1 MSPEAKTG
9 FPGGLDPGALCE
21 TWGTPLYVY
30 DARVMLEQLATFR
43 AAFSKLPH
51 RILYAA
57 KALST
62 LEVLRLFRKEGTG
75 LDAVSVEEIELGLRA
90 GFRPADIL
98 FTPSFPSAG
107 DLERAA
113 GLGARINIDS
123 LSTLDKFVGCHGS
136 TTACCLRLKPWL
148 RAGESAEAVE
158 RWREDSKFG
167 IALDELDTACE
178 RARSKGLRIEGL
190 HVHSSSVI
198 LDAGVF
204 LETAGALFEAAG
216 NIPELDYLD
225 FGGGIKVPHRQEDPV
240 IDLAGLARRLEP
252 LYRNFSQGREKE
264 LELWFE
270 PGRFLVSRAGILL
283 ARVTGLKENDGE
295 VLAGVDT
302 GFHHLL
308 RPRLYGA
315 WHEVTNLSNPGGEPA
330 EYRIVG
336 QLCEPDDLATA
347 RLIPEIR
354 EGDLL
359 AFHNA
364 GAYGASMAS
373 NYNSR
378 LRPAELLLQE
388 GEAKLIRR
396 RETLEDLL
404 HTQPGA

>member
-1 MSPEAKTG
+1 MSSEPKTG
-9 FPGGLDPGALCE
+9 LPGGLDPEALCE

-43 AAFSKLPH
+43 TAFANLPH

-98 FTPSFPSAG
+98 FTPSFPSTG

-123 LSTLDKFVGCHGS
+123 LSTLEKFSGCHGS
-136 TTACCLRLKPWL
+136 NTACCLRLKPWL
-148 RAGESAEAVE
+148 QTGESSEATE
-158 RWREDSKFG
+158 RWHADSKFG
-167 IALDELDTACE
+167 IAMEELDTACE
-178 RARSKGLRIEGL
+178 LAHSSNLRVEGL

-198 LDAGVF
+198 LDADVF
-204 LETAGALFEAAG
+204 LEAAGALFEVAG
-216 NIPELDYLD
+216 NMPELDYLD
-225 FGGGIKVPHRQEDPV
+225 FGGGIKVPHHKDDPV

-252 LYRNFSQGREKE
+252 LYRDFSKEHEKE

-270 PGRFLVSRAGILL
+270 PGRFLVSQAGTLL
-283 ARVTGLKENDGE
+283 ARVTGLKKNDGE
-295 VLAGVDT
+295 LLAGVDT

-315 WHEVTNLSNPGGEPA
+315 WHEITNLSNPGGDPA

-347 RLIPEIR
+347 RLIPKIR

-378 LRPAELLLQE
+378 LRPAELLLQA

-404 HTQPGA
+404 GSQPGA

>member
-1 MSPEAKTG
+1 MSPEANTG
-9 FPGGLDPGALCE
+9 LPGGLDPLALCE

-30 DARVMLEQLATFR
+30 DARIMQEQLATFR

-57 KALST
+57 KALSNI
-62 LEVLRLFRKEGTG
+62 EVLRLFRKEGTG

-90 GFRPADIL
+90 GFSPSGIL
-98 FTPSFPSAG
+98 FTPSFPSAA
-107 DLERAA
+107 DLDRAA
-113 GLGARINIDS
+113 RLGARINIDS
-123 LSTLDKFVGCHGS
+123 LSTLEKFAGCDGAD
-136 TTACCLRLKPWL
+136 TACCLRLKPWL
-148 RAGESAEAVE
+148 RTCKSPEAVE
-158 RWREDSKFG
+158 RWRADSKFG
-167 IALDELDTACE
+167 IALEELDAACE
-178 RARSKGLRIEGL
+178 LARSSKVRIEGL

-198 LDAGVF
+198 LDADVF
-204 LETAGALFEAAG
+204 LEAAGALFEAAG
-216 NIPELDYLD
+216 SIPGLEYLD
-225 FGGGIKVPHRQEDPV
+225 FGGGIKVPHREEDPV
-240 IDLAGLARRLEP
+240 IDLAGIARCLEP
-252 LYRNFSQGREKE
+252 LYRNFSQEHGKE

-270 PGRFLVSRAGILL
+270 PGRYLVSRAGRLL
-283 ARVTGLKENDGE
+283 ARVTGLKKNDGE

-315 WHEVTNLSNPGGEPA
+315 WHEITNLSNPGGEPA

-347 RLIPEIR
+347 RMIPEIR

-378 LRPAELLLQE
+378 LRPAELLLQD

-404 HTQPGA
+404 RTQAGA